1 MGTLVTVPLTRKG
14 AGRSESWREVPQG
27 TERRGERSEK
37 PRARK
42 KGVPPAALLTRS
54 ATGEPKAHVEHP
66 LPDARDEPPG
76 TPRREPRD

>member
-42 KGVPPAALLTRS
+42 KGVPPLRY
-54 ATGEPKAHVEHP
+54 
-66 LPDARDEPPG
+66 
-76 TPRREPRD
+76 